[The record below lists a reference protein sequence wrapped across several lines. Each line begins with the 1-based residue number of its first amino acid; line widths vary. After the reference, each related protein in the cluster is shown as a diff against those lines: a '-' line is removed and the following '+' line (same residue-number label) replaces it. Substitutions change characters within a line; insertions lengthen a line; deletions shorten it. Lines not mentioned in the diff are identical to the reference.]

1 MCLNKFIEDEKL
13 KEELKGVRRDTR
25 RRENNCLCETE
36 GTMAGGELMRRAGSA
51 CYHAFLPPDE
61 LRPRLSQPVNMCY
74 PFRSN
79 Y

>member
-36 GTMAGGELMRRAGSA
+36 GTMAGGGANEKSRQCL
-51 CYHAFLPPDE
+51 
-61 LRPRLSQPVNMCY
+61 LSCISPS
-74 PFRSN
+74 R
-79 Y
+79 